1 MQSNISTNDTSQTPK
16 RARRKTHDT
25 LPSNNNDLSGGVTM
39 ATLPAMHTTGFV
51 RLPQVLQLIPIS
63 KSAWWD
69 GCKSGRFPKPVK
81 LGPRTTAWRAEDIA
95 ELIEQIGSM
104 QED

>member
-25 LPSNNNDLSGGVTM
+25 LPSNNKDLSGGVTM

-51 RLPQVLQLIPIS
+51 RLPQVLQPLPHQQ
-63 KSAWWD
+63 KRLV
-69 GCKSGRFPKPVK
+69 GR
-81 LGPRTTAWRAEDIA
+81 L
-95 ELIEQIGSM
+95 QIRPLPQAGQAGATYNSL
-104 QED
+104 ES

>member
-1 MQSNISTNDTSQTPK
+1 
-16 RARRKTHDT
+16 
-25 LPSNNNDLSGGVTM
+25 M

-69 GCKSGRFPKPVK
+69 GCKSTRFPKPVK
-81 LGPRTTAWRAEDIA
+81 LGPRTAAWRAEDIA
-95 ELIEQIGSM
+95 GLIEQIGRQM
-104 QED
+104 E